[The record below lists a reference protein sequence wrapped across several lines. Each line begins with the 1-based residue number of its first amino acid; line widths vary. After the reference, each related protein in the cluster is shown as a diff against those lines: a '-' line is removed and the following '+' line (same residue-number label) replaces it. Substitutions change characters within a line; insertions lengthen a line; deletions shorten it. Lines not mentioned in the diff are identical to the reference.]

1 MTNFVL
7 DNSVTMRWCFDSG
20 THANA
25 EGILERIASRRSV
38 AIVPVLW
45 RYEVSAVIARAET
58 RGWLTSAKA
67 ADFLN
72 RLDAL
77 DVQVDAESSE
87 RVLTD
92 VHRIALQY
100 RLTSYDAAYLELA
113 QRRGLPLATL
123 DEELRAACASAGV
136 SVL

>member
-1 MTNFVL
+1 
-7 DNSVTMRWCFDSG
+7 MRWCFDSG
-20 THANA
+20 THAYA
-25 EGILERIASRRSV
+25 EGILERIASRRCV

-45 RYEVSAVIARAET
+45 RYEVSAVIARAEM
-58 RGWLTSAKA
+58 RGWLTGAKA

-77 DVQVDAESSE
+77 EIQVDAESSE

-100 RLTSYDAAYLELA
+100 RLTSYDAAYLEVA
-113 QRRGLPLATL
+113 QRCGLPLATL
-123 DEELRAACASAGV
+123 DAELRTACASSGV
-136 SVL
+136 PLL